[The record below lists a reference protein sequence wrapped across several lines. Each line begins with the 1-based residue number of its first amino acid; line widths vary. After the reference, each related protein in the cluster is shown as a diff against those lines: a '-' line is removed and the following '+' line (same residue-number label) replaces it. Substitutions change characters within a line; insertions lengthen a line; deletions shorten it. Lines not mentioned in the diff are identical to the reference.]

1 MDRGL
6 VEKVDTGPAGV
17 NHYRVTTTAIAAT
30 GPCHSGSPSTLSCRL
45 SREDDVVTAENR
57 DGYTVIV
64 PFRLWR
70 PWTLEVSALA
80 EFACHD
86 VRGSIVESGDHY
98 CLRVTGLATEEHAR
112 RMVRVL
118 RTALL
123 WASLKLNMGILTA
136 YDDDEPALSWPT
148 ALQPEATVPAAIY
161 PTPGYRIFVTAGRP
175 VPKDPTVDPDA
186 FRTAIIELTCA
197 LHEPVD
203 REGFE
208 IAAELYSGVDFESSA
223 AGRLLRL
230 WTILECLSERTTRSP
245 AVQEAV
251 DRWQADV
258 DQLTVSRRIDS
269 TESAMVKAFLNN
281 VRTQSINAAVASLV
295 DQYASDSR
303 DAMRSARDVRNH
315 LIHGNAIRQDLSGA
329 E

>member
-1 MDRGL
+1 M
-6 VEKVDTGPAGV
+6 
-17 NHYRVTTTAIAAT
+17 
-30 GPCHSGSPSTLSCRL
+30 
-45 SREDDVVTAENR
+45 VTAENR
-57 DGYTVIV
+57 DDCTVIV
-64 PFRLWR
+64 PFRLWG

-86 VRGSIVESGDHY
+86 ARGSIVESGDHY

-112 RMVRVL
+112 RMVRVP

-148 ALQPEATVPAAIY
+148 ALEHEATVPAVIY

-175 VPKDPTVDPDA
+175 VPKDPTVDPAA
-186 FRTAIIELTCA
+186 FRAAITELTCA

-208 IAAELYSGVDFESSA
+208 IAAELYSGVDFEPSA
-223 AGRLLRL
+223 AGRLHRL

-269 TESAMVKAFLNN
+269 TESAMVKAFLNK
-281 VRTQSINAAVASLV
+281 VRTQPINAAVASLV
-295 DQYASDSR
+295 DQYATDSR

-329 E
+329 VNDLQSITRRVIAGMIRDWIRARPAPTRP